1 MKKATL
7 IIAAGLLLLLT
18 PTTVAA
24 GPADNSNAVEKARA
38 SFHQGVQLY
47 NEGSFEAAL
56 AEFRKAYQLFPN
68 YRLHYN
74 IAQTYFDL
82 HDYVSSMKNLKQYVQ
97 EGGSDLTAERRK
109 QVSEL
114 NQKLEERIASLEITC
129 NLDGADIRVD
139 DMLVGVSP
147 LTSAVLVNAG
157 PRRITAIKAG
167 YTVAARLVTVSGKE
181 MAKVSLEFATLAKRQ
196 ASAPAQSQVA
206 DNADEGTASVAIKSE
221 SAKRPPLKLGLISSA
236 VVTGGCAIATGIFG
250 VLTLGAKRDFN
261 DELGKI
267 PNTKDNVDNARTKM
281 KNYAYLTD
289 AFGAATLVSGGVA
302 LYFLLSDTGPKKLS
316 GKKSSVAL
324 APTLGG
330 LLLHGQW

>member
-1 MKKATL
+1 
-7 IIAAGLLLLLT
+7 
-18 PTTVAA
+18 
-24 GPADNSNAVEKARA
+24 
-38 SFHQGVQLY
+38 
-47 NEGSFEAAL
+47 
-56 AEFRKAYQLFPN
+56 
-68 YRLHYN
+68 
-74 IAQTYFDL
+74 
-82 HDYVSSMKNLKQYVQ
+82 
-97 EGGSDLTAERRK
+97 
-109 QVSEL
+109 
-114 NQKLEERIASLEITC
+114 
-129 NLDGADIRVD
+129 
-139 DMLVGVSP
+139 MLVGVSP

>member
-1 MKKATL
+1 MKTTIL
-7 IIAAGLLLLLT
+7 IIATALLQVLT
-18 PTTVAA
+18 PPTLAA
-24 GPADNSNAVEKARA
+24 GPGDNSNAVDKARA

-47 NEGSFEAAL
+47 SEGSFEAAL

-82 HDYVSSMKNLKQYVQ
+82 HDYVSSMKHLKQYVQ
-97 EGGSDLTAERRK
+97 EGGSELTAERRK

-114 NQKLEERIASLEITC
+114 NQKVEERIASLEITC

-157 PRRITAIKAG
+157 PRRITAVKAG
-167 YTVAARLVTVSGKE
+167 YTVAARMVTVSGKE
-181 MAKVSLEFATLAKRQ
+181 MAKVPLEVAALAKRH
-196 ASAPAQSQVA
+196 AAVLAQSPVV
-206 DNADEGTASVAIKSE
+206 DDADEGTSSVVLKSE
-221 SAKRPPLKLGLISSA
+221 AAQRPPLNIGLISST
-236 VVTGGCAIATGIFG
+236 VVMGGCAIATGILG
-250 VLTLGAKRDFN
+250 LLTLNAKRGFN
-261 DELGKI
+261 DELARI
-267 PNTKDNVDNARTKM
+267 PNTKDNVDSARTKM

-289 AFGAATLVSGGVA
+289 AFGAATLVTGGVA

-324 APTLGG
+324 APTVGG